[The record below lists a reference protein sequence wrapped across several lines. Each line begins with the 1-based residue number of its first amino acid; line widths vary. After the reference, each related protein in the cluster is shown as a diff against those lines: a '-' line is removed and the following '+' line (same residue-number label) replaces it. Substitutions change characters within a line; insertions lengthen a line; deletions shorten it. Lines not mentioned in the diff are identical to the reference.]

1 MGKTGIRLG
10 ETKHSVKS
18 AFCTSTYIGK
28 TEIIRETEKA
38 AQFQFAGEIVES
50 SGKKIL
56 DRYEKEAT
64 MWLPRSQI
72 NIDGDWLSV
81 DGWLLRKHSILKDLL
96 ANSDNDWMQ
105 EEIHKN
111 LGL

>member
-1 MGKTGIRLG
+1 MSKTGIRLG

-38 AQFQFAGEIVES
+38 VQFLFAGEVVES

-56 DRYEKEAT
+56 DRYEKEVRV
-64 MWLPRSQI
+64 WLPRSQVT
-72 NIDGDWLSV
+72 IDGDWLSV
-81 DGWLLRKHSILKDLL
+81 DGWLLQKYSILKDLL
-96 ANSDNDWMQ
+96 VLPDSEWMQ
-105 EEIHKN
+105 NEIHKN